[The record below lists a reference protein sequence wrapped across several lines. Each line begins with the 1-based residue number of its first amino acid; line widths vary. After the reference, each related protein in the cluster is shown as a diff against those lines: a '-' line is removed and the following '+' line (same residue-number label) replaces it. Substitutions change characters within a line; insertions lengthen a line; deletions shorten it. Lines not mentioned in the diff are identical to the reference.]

1 MQLGHAQLSKRP
13 NERLDALPSSD
24 GMDFR
29 LPKRQPKQFHSGF
42 AEGTVLVLG
51 ND

>member
-29 LPKRQPKQFHSGF
+29 LPKRQPKHCLLYTSD
-42 AEGTVLVLG
+42 AADE
-51 ND
+51 